1 MTASGRLLRRFAPR
15 NDNQAICHYEP
26 AKGGRGKLFLKA
38 PKIYSKKLI
47 IAMMRIFFNLLIGDE
62 K

>member
-1 MTASGRLLRRFAPR
+1 MRARQRRAW
-15 NDNQAICHYEP
+15 QS
-26 AKGGRGKLFLKA
+26 LLKA

-62 K
+62 NEL